1 MFRKFSTTN
10 LIPMAIGIAGIAA
23 ASLIFSSCG
32 GGSEEHPEL
41 KDIEV
46 TTDTVSSEVRVN
58 FDLVRVNIPKPAE
71 LTSKLSAAK
80 INYNKSFLLSSGKG
94 GGFSSNYQKAI
105 GMGAFGADLGIAAAH
120 NQPQDALEYLTQI
133 SKLATDLG
141 ISSAFDPEFAKQ
153 LMSSVSKPDTF
164 QLMLDKAFDKA
175 ERNLRSNQRVATTV
189 LMIAG
194 GWVESLYISVE
205 ALSTNP
211 TDAKA
216 KPIYF
221 DISTH
226 CYSFKYI
233 FELLDAYKSNADCA
247 KLIQDLEPAKA
258 TLTGAGSTPK
268 MGPDALPKIREA
280 VTALRNKI
288 TS

>member
-1 MFRKFSTTN
+1 MLT
-10 LIPMAIGIAGIAA
+10 AGIAA
-23 ASLIFSSCG
+23 VTFLFSSCG
-32 GGSEEHPEL
+32 GGGTEEHPEL
-41 KDIEV
+41 KDVEI

-80 INYNKSFLLSSGKG
+80 INYNKSFLLPSGKG
-94 GGFSSNYQKAI
+94 GSFASNYQKAI
-105 GMGAFGADLGIAAAH
+105 GMGAFGADLGIAAAY

-141 ISSAFDPEFAKQ
+141 ISSAFDPEFAKE
-153 LMSSVSKPDTF
+153 LLSNVSKPDTF

-189 LMIAG
+189 LLIAG
-194 GWVESLYISVE
+194 GWVESLYISIE
-205 ALSTNP
+205 ELNTSP
-211 TDAKA
+211 TSANT

-221 DISTH
+221 DISAH
-226 CYSFKYI
+226 CNSFKYI
-233 FELLDAYKSNADCA
+233 FELLDAYKTNADCA
-247 KLIQDLEPAKA
+247 KLIQDLEPAKE
-258 TLTGAGSTPK
+258 TLISVGNNPK
-268 MGPDALPKIREA
+268 IGPDALPKLRET